1 MSFECKIVLLC
12 VLFAAFPVLAA
23 AQQETDSSLEGLLR
37 FGFRGVDVG
46 GAEGKYRQHVNLD
59 SGPRL
64 FELRFDYEPVG
75 GPGEAVDK
83 LSLDIT
89 QFGGDPFETLRF
101 NLRKYGAYKFRY
113 QRSKSTYFHED
124 ILFPGELEDQRLHL
138 EGDFVTFDT
147 DRIRDE
153 AKLDLKLGRSANL
166 NIGFNRYTRKGDSTT
181 KLRVAGVVTPL
192 ERPIDEKMNEL
203 DLGFQYR
210 WNKSALIFQ
219 ERVRTFKNATELFL
233 PGASDRDPDTIILSF
248 FRDQPYDLRS
258 FQHTVRLNLIPDPRW
273 LVRASVSIE
282 NMDFD
287 GSTDESSAVLEDGV
301 ISTSE
306 SAGSGEIRRDTS
318 WIDVDLS
325 YLLNERVSL
334 TGSLWRDDLD
344 ENGSFA
350 FREDSSRAAWD
361 MVKTGVEGGVQYA
374 FSTAASVSG
383 GIRYESRNT
392 DYGTGEN
399 AEPELRSITTT
410 HTGVFLAA
418 DWRPRPLVGFNAEL
432 ESGKYNDPF
441 TLASPTDRLR
451 FRAQAKFN
459 RRTGAYGTVTY
470 IGHRLSND
478 ARPPGGL
485 TPSDWASDRDHVNL
499 RAGYRED
506 GLDVSVGYAFVRV
519 KHDVDQ
525 TINPGGSPFLIP
537 ILYRANSNFVNG
549 RLRWRFLPEWRIGA
563 DLRFY
568 DNDGSFAVRRN
579 DLRAYVDVTVYE
591 NYLLNVGLRRI
602 DYEEK
607 LRGFNDYDAT
617 IVEASIGYTW

>member
-1 MSFECKIVLLC
+1 MSFEGKNVLLY
-12 VLFAAFPVLAA
+12 VLFAAFPVFAA

-75 GPGEAVDK
+75 GFGEAVDK

-101 NLRKYGAYKFRY
+101 NLRKYGAYDFQY
-113 QRSKSTYFHED
+113 QRLKSTYFHED
-124 ILFPGELEDQRLHL
+124 ILFPGELEDQRLSL

-147 DRIRDE
+147 DRVRDE
-153 AKLDLKLGRSANL
+153 AKLDLKLGRSAQL

-181 KLRVAGVVTPL
+181 KLRIARVVTPL

-210 WNKSALIFQ
+210 WNKAALIMQ
-219 ERVRTFKNATELFL
+219 ERVRTFENAYELFL
-233 PGASDRDPDTIILSF
+233 PGASDRDPGTTILSF

-258 FQHTVRLNLIPDPRW
+258 FQHTVRLNLDPDPRW
-273 LVRASVSIE
+273 LVRASVSVE

-287 GSTDESSAVLEDGV
+287 GSTDESLATLRDGV
-301 ISTSE
+301 ISTSD
-306 SAGSGEIRRDTS
+306 SSGSGGIKRDSS
-318 WIDVDLS
+318 WMDVDVS
-325 YLLNERVSL
+325 YLLNDRVSL

-344 ENGSFA
+344 ENGDYTFGDNVN
-350 FREDSSRAAWD
+350 RGTWD
-361 MVKTGVEGGVQYA
+361 MVKTGVEGGAQYA
-374 FSTAASVSG
+374 FSPAASISG
-383 GIRYESRNT
+383 GIRYESRKV
-392 DYGTGEN
+392 DHGEGES
-399 AEPELRSITTT
+399 AESELRSSTTT

-418 DWRPRPLVGFNAEL
+418 DWRPQPLVGFNAEL
-432 ESGKYNDPF
+432 ESGKYSDPF

-459 RRTGAYGTVTY
+459 RRTGAFATLTY

-485 TPSDWASDRDHVNL
+485 TPSDWASDRDHLNL

-506 GLDVSVGYAFVRV
+506 GLDVSAGYAYVRV

-537 ILYRANSNFVNG
+537 ILYRANSNFVDG
-549 RLRWRFLPEWRIGA
+549 RLRWRFLPEWRVGA

-591 NYLLNVGLRRI
+591 KYLVNVGLRRI
-602 DYEEK
+602 DYEET
-607 LRGFNDYDAT
+607 LRGFNDYDAN
-617 IVEASIGYTW
+617 IVEVSIGYTW